1 MAFFYDKNTAANRI
15 KIKDKKM
22 QDVLWHGRGG
32 QGVVLAAQILGE
44 AAYIQGFKGVTSAP
58 TFGPERR
65 GAPVAASTRISD
77 EPIRTFSQI
86 EAADVAVVLD
96 ATLLTMIDI
105 FGRLKDSGMIIVNT
119 PLAPDQIG
127 IEGCF
132 DVASVDASGIARE
145 QRLTVGGFPI
155 VNTPLLGAFAKAT
168 GLVSLENIERG
179 LKKKMSGDKV
189 IANCVAVR
197 TAFENT
203 IVTRHD
209 SKTGKSDKKPKK

>member
-1 MAFFYDKNTAANRI
+1 
-15 KIKDKKM
+15 M

-86 EAADVAVVLD
+86 EKADVAVVLD

-105 FGRLKDSGMIIVNT
+105 LGRLKDSGMIIVNT
-119 PLAPDQIG
+119 SLAPDQVG

-132 DVASVDASGIARE
+132 DVAVVDASEIARE

-155 VNTPLLGAFAKAT
+155 VNTPLLGALAKAT

-179 LKKKMSGDKV
+179 LKKKMPADRAIG
-189 IANCVAVR
+189 NCAAIR
-197 TAFENT
+197 AAFENT

-209 SKTGKSDKKPKK
+209 LKTGTRDKE